1 MTTTNYRDA
10 FASFAGAPLDPRT
23 YRSLLYLAL
32 AVPLGFGYLIAFSA
46 AGSLTLGLSVTILAP
61 VAVLGTLL
69 LAVAVV
75 WADAKLTAGLLG
87 VEVSPWFP
95 SRDLGIAEFCKRL
108 VFARPTW
115 TGLLYLCWR
124 MVLAVIALVVLTTGL
139 SLASGLLVAPLA
151 YGEFLLIDY
160 QLGVYRVNTLPRALG
175 AAGLGALVGLLT
187 LYAANLLGRVA
198 AAVTSTL
205 VDDSSVVAA
214 EGNRDTEGDGD
225 AEGDG
230 DDASDA
236 DARTD
241 A

>member
-10 FASFAGAPLDPRT
+10 LASFAGAPLDPRT

-32 AVPLGFGYLIAFSA
+32 AVPLGFGYLIAFSI
-46 AGSLTLGLSVTILAP
+46 AGSLSLGLSVTILAP

-75 WADAKLTAGLLG
+75 WADTKLTASLLG

-95 SRDLGIAEFCKRL
+95 SRDLGVVEFCKRL
-108 VFARPTW
+108 VFARSTW

-205 VDDSSVVAA
+205 V
-214 EGNRDTEGDGD
+214 GDGPVVD
-225 AEGDG
+225 TKNGGDPG
-230 DDASDA
+230 SDENT
-236 DARTD
+236 RTD

>member
-10 FASFAGAPLDPRT
+10 LASFAGAPLDPRT

-32 AVPLGFGYLIAFSA
+32 AVPLGFGYLIAFSV
-46 AGSLTLGLSVTILAP
+46 AGSLSLGLSVTILAP
-61 VAVLGTLL
+61 VALLGTLL

-95 SRDLGIAEFCKRL
+95 SRDLGVVEFCKQL
-108 VFARPTW
+108 AFARSTW

-139 SLASGLLVAPLA
+139 SVASGLLIAPLA
-151 YGEFLLIDY
+151 YGEFLLVDY

-175 AAGLGALVGLLT
+175 AAVVGGLVGLLT

-205 VDDSSVVAA
+205 IDGEDD
-214 EGNRDTEGDGD
+214 GDTEAVGGPGSDGTTR
-225 AEGDG
+225 
-230 DDASDA
+230 SD
-236 DARTD
+236 T
-241 A
+241 